1 MRVSDDGCGVDAEA
15 LERVFEP
22 FYTTKAVGQG
32 TGLGLAI
39 VHGVVTAH
47 SGWVEV
53 ESEPGRGTEFRIH
66 LPVEDDAPTTS
77 PALLD
82 PRHEIALATAASE
95 RDLLLVAD
103 DDDAVRNMIVRAL
116 ERDGFDVEAVADG
129 EAAVKRFAEH
139 PDDFAAVLLDWS
151 MPGLEGPEA
160 AKQIRRIV
168 ADVPILL
175 ATGHGEMET
184 DEGLE
189 IFAKPFNL
197 ARLTLRLRDLIAA
210 R

>member
-1 MRVSDDGCGVDAEA
+1 MRVSDDGCGVDPDA

-53 ESEPGRGTEFRIH
+53 ESEPGQGTEFRIH
-66 LPVEDDAPTTS
+66 LPVEDDALHAN
-77 PALLD
+77 PAPAD

-95 RDLLLVAD
+95 RELVLVAD
-103 DDDAVRNMIVRAL
+103 DDDAVRQMLVRAL
-116 ERDGFDVEAVADG
+116 EKAGFDVEAAADG
-129 EAAVKRFAEH
+129 ELAVKRFAER
-139 PDDFAAVLLDWS
+139 PGDFAAVLLDWS

-160 AKQIRRIV
+160 AAEIRRIMT
-168 ADVPILL
+168 DVPILL
-175 ATGHGEMET
+175 TTGHGEIET
-184 DEGLE
+184 EDDLE
-189 IFAKPFNL
+189 IVAKPFDL
-197 ARLTLRLRDLIAA
+197 AELIRRIRNRIAA